1 MTKSL
6 LETVGLIKNIWHL
19 SISLETNKTVV
30 MVVFM
35 CEKSPTTVYGYHVLG
50 DMI

>member
-6 LETVGLIKNIWHL
+6 LETVGLIKDICHL
-19 SISLETNKTVV
+19 SISLETYKTVLV
-30 MVVFM
+30 VVFM
-35 CEKSPTTVYGYHVLG
+35 CEKSPTTVYDYHVLG